1 MNEKYGFR
9 RPDRWDASR
18 RTERMRFLRS
28 AIGLWAVC
36 ASGIYLIGPADM
48 ERMSAVGQPG
58 HAMSSAG
65 ASGSITAY
73 RQ

>member
-1 MNEKYGFR
+1 MNKRYGFR

-18 RTERMRFLRS
+18 RNERMRFVGS

-36 ASGIYLIGPADM
+36 ASGIYLIGPGDM
-48 ERMSAVGQPG
+48 ERMSAAGLPA
-58 HAMSSAG
+58 HAMTSAG
-65 ASGSITAY
+65 ANASIAAY

>member
-1 MNEKYGFR
+1 MNKRYGFR

-18 RTERMRFLRS
+18 RNERMRFLRS

-36 ASGIYLIGPADM
+36 ASGIYLIGPGDM
-48 ERMSAVGQPG
+48 DRMSA
-58 HAMSSAG
+58 AG
-65 ASGSITAY
+65 LPAQSMTSTGANASIAAY